1 MAEEKKVKRSR
12 KSRMK
17 KRSDDWDD
25 MKIEVA
31 KELGLWDQVTSGGW
45 SSLSA
50 VDSGRLGGVF
60 SARKKAID
68 ESIAEQDYQDQML
81 NAESSEDEYFDR

>member
-1 MAEEKKVKRSR
+1 MSEETKIKRSR

-60 SARKKAID
+60 SARKKEI
-68 ESIAEQDYQDQML
+68 EENLAEQEYQDEMSNGQML
-81 NAESSEDEYFDR
+81 DDEYFD

>member
-1 MAEEKKVKRSR
+1 MSEETKVKRSR

-17 KRSDDWDD
+17 KRPDDWDD
-25 MKIEVA
+25 MKTEVA

-60 SARKKAID
+60 SARKKEI
-68 ESIAEQDYQDQML
+68 EENFEEQDYPQDEEM
-81 NAESSEDEYFDR
+81 SEDEFYDG